1 MEPSDHLKA
10 LDTESLDA
18 TFGDNSHNQ
27 SPKEE
32 VLVSDSDK
40 TEPSD
45 HLKALELSDIRL
57 QAKIEALIKVALTER
72 QAEIVRMRYGLDDG
86 IPKTLD
92 EIGERFQV
100 TRERVRQIETK
111 VARKLMLSKQCEK
124 IQWDLGG
131 ILEVTTGK
139 STVARATGLL
149 KSN

>member
-1 MEPSDHLKA
+1 MEL
-10 LDTESLDA
+10 
-18 TFGDNSHNQ
+18 
-27 SPKEE
+27 
-32 VLVSDSDK
+32 
-40 TEPSD
+40 SD

-57 QAKIEALIKVALTER
+57 QVKIEALIKVALTER

-111 VARKLMLSKQCEK
+111 VARKLMLSKQREK

-139 STVARATGLL
+139 STVIKATGLL